1 MKKIVALVIICTIIS
16 LPVSAVSTS
25 AKAAAVINGDTGEA
39 LYAQNADM
47 CLPMA
52 STTKIMT
59 SLLLCEHGNLEK
71 EITVTA
77 DMLRVEGSSMGLLPG
92 DTVTL
97 HDLLYGMLLASGND
111 AANVTAIAISG
122 SVKAFA
128 ELMNRRAAELG
139 LKNTHF
145 VTPSGLDAEEHYT
158 TARELALLAAFALKN
173 EEFAKAAASKTATLC
188 YGNPPYKR
196 TLSNHNKLLKLYD
209 GAIGVKTG
217 FTKKSGRCLVSAA
230 RRDGKL
236 AVAVTLCDPDDWRDH
251 VSLLDYGID
260 SIGQTSYTPQISHF
274 SLPVIGSD
282 NEDLDVFIEPYIINT
297 LETEK
302 ISCKIDLPR
311 FLYAPVSR
319 GETVGYAEYSFNG
332 SVIETVEIKAP
343 RGIAATKP
351 QQSVR
356 SKLLANIKY
365 ILLSI

>member
-1 MKKIVALVIICTIIS
+1 MKKIVALVIICIIFS

-47 CLPMA
+47 RLPMA

-122 SVKAFA
+122 SVTAFA
-128 ELMNRRAAELG
+128 ELMNKRAAELG

-251 VSLLDYGID
+251 ISLLDYGID